1 MKGGEQLSL
10 VEKLYAMDKN
20 LIFSG
25 QLFFRHQGSSI
36 HLDMTERELF
46 AVAGIVA
53 VPKHVAIQ
61 GEHQYPLAGMHTQED
76 GLIIGLDTLGY
87 DMKERARGKNI
98 GGLLLEPIWRV

>member
-1 MKGGEQLSL
+1 LNFI
-10 VEKLYAMDKN
+10 EKLYATDKN

-53 VPKHVAIQ
+53 VPKHVDIK
-61 GEHQYPLAGMHTQED
+61 GEHQYPVAGTSSPSQ
-76 GLIIGLDTLGY
+76 GLIVGIDSIGYNMT
-87 DMKERARGKNI
+87 ERAKGKNI